1 MKKFNR
7 EFKRYICECLY
18 FAGTDF
24 NIRLVW
30 LPEDQKYTTTIFF
43 TDHTIVNLMKA
54 EIIL

>member
-7 EFKRYICECLY
+7 EFKRYISECLY
-18 FAGTDF
+18 FSGTDY
-24 NIRLVW
+24 NIRLIW
-30 LPEDQKYTTTIFF
+30 LPEDQKYSTTIFF